1 MEKEIDI
8 NGYDDE
14 ELINK
19 YSVQINGKTF
29 IRSSVLNAIGKRRA
43 AKTNIHPGD
52 PGTPENPIFKN
63 GHAYVYSSTN
73 QLIIWEDF
81 PGIIPQEE
89 ELSIQFDPETTE
101 TFTLTRDMQPTEAQ
115 KKMIQKVKTQPVL
128 FSEDCPKSTPMQ
140 LERFRKFGIHRMQQK
155 LDRARIKT

>member
-1 MEKEIDI
+1 MGKDI

-43 AKTNIHPGD
+43 AKANRHPGD
-52 PGTPENPIFKN
+52 PGTPENPIFKH
-63 GHAYVYSSTN
+63 GQAYVYSSTN

-81 PGIIPQEE
+81 PGGHSAGRRIII
-89 ELSIQFDPETTE
+89 SI
-101 TFTLTRDMQPTEAQ
+101 
-115 KKMIQKVKTQPVL
+115 
-128 FSEDCPKSTPMQ
+128 
-140 LERFRKFGIHRMQQK
+140 
-155 LDRARIKT
+155 